1 MENNN
6 ISKAIRSILE
16 EGQAVTVKH
25 VLEALRERNIEAEYR
40 PVFGTLRRIANGA
53 GKGTFQGLKKASKT
67 EAVVAEVIEA
77 PVMEIEEEA
86 VVAVEEAP
94 MKKAAKRKR
103 KK

>member
-40 PVFGTLRRIANGA
+40 PVFGTLRRISNNA
-53 GKGTFQGLKKASKT
+53 GKGTFQGFKKASK
-67 EAVVAEVIEA
+67 AETIVEA
-77 PVMEIEEEA
+77 PVAEIEEA

>member
-16 EGQAVTVKH
+16 KGEAVTVKQ
-25 VLEALRERNIEAEYR
+25 VLEALQSEHNISAEYR
-40 PVFGTLRRIANGA
+40 PVFGTLRRISNNA
-53 GKGTFQGLKKASKT
+53 GKGTFQGFKKASKA
-67 EAVVAEVIEA
+67 EAIIEA
-77 PVMEIEEEA
+77 PVAEIEEA

-94 MKKAAKRKR
+94 MKKAAKSKR